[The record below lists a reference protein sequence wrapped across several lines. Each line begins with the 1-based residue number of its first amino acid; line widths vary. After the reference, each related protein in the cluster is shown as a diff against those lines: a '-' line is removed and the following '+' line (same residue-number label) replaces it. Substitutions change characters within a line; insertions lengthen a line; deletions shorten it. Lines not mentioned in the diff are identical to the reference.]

1 MDTKKLKMSLLKSNA
16 SNNDSKTGPLTG
28 RLVKLPRNLN
38 LKKGY
43 TGFYYNSVSNKLS
56 SSINRICSQ
65 KKYNFPSQEKNL
77 NMSSD
82 FIPNNNNINSK
93 DFLKEK
99 LLKTKEMYN
108 EQNAELYRLRLK
120 YNRLYHFHED
130 NLKILQT
137 IINKAGINTSIKQ
150 LTNEDLVKISNK
162 CDFSNIISS
171 EEKEFLKDRHLISCF
186 KTKILEYQYLLDR
199 KCEEISK
206 IKNSSRI
213 TKMTKLVSDNACKS
227 LENMNL
233 SNEKKK
239 LNEKLLSMGNVM
251 DCLNDRCKELE
262 KNENKNMNNISELQ
276 IKIRSLVDEINVKE
290 KIIERLNKT
299 IAKYKDEK
307 ISFEKK
313 IKNLEQE
320 ISDFQEEKRIS
331 QNFIKQKVQYETN
344 YENMKK
350 RLETLKSE
358 NDKLNFNNNII
369 KKENENFLVQLD
381 TIQKERDKFLLNK
394 DEIKAKGREKE
405 RQIKLLDDKY
415 KNKENQNLEII
426 EKIESSIKT
435 ELNNELNEKKELYK
449 EKELIYTDK
458 IDLLK
463 QKIQKLEEKI
473 NLYNKLMF

>member
-1 MDTKKLKMSLLKSNA
+1 MDTKKLKMSLLKANA

-162 CDFSNIISS
+162 CDFSNIISP

-239 LNEKLLSMGNVM
+239 LNEKLLSMENVM

-262 KNENKNMNNISELQ
+262 KNENKNMNNISELH

-313 IKNLEQE
+313 IKNL
-320 ISDFQEEKRIS
+320 
-331 QNFIKQKVQYETN
+331 
-344 YENMKK
+344 
-350 RLETLKSE
+350 
-358 NDKLNFNNNII
+358 
-369 KKENENFLVQLD
+369 
-381 TIQKERDKFLLNK
+381 
-394 DEIKAKGREKE
+394 
-405 RQIKLLDDKY
+405 
-415 KNKENQNLEII
+415 
-426 EKIESSIKT
+426 
-435 ELNNELNEKKELYK
+435 
-449 EKELIYTDK
+449 
-458 IDLLK
+458 
-463 QKIQKLEEKI
+463 
-473 NLYNKLMF
+473 